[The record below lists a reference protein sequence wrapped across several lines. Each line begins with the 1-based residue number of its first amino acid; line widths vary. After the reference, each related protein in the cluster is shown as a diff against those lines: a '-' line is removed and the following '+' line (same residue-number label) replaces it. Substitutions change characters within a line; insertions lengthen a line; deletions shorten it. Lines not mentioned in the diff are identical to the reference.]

1 MTKSRNMSVYVDLFL
16 TFFKIGA
23 FTFGGGYAMIP
34 LIQSDVV
41 EKKRWINEEEML
53 DMIAIAESTPGV
65 MAVNSATFVG
75 YRIGGF
81 WGSVCATIGV
91 VIPSFFI
98 ILIITLFL
106 DKFRSNPWVDAA
118 FKGIRAGVVVLI
130 VSAVVKLFKQC
141 KVNVFNL
148 LLMAAGFVFSAF
160 LDFNVIGILV
170 FSGAVGLVYQLAT
183 VGPGGRGEGDVR

>member
-1 MTKSRNMSVYVDLFL
+1 MSVYADLFS

-41 EKKRWINEEEML
+41 EKKGWINEEEML

-98 ILIITLFL
+98 ILLITLFL

-118 FKGIRAGVVVLI
+118 FKGIRAV
-130 VSAVVKLFKQC
+130 C
-141 KVNVFNL
+141 
-148 LLMAAGFVFSAF
+148 
-160 LDFNVIGILV
+160 
-170 FSGAVGLVYQLAT
+170 
-183 VGPGGRGEGDVR
+183 P